1 MFNENFDRDNQLE
14 LLKDLADKYPSSI
27 VYKAPIPRKVVVS
40 LAYLDE
46 CKLIKWSPDKVND
59 ANPSRIEA
67 EITIAGLDFLAGK
80 YRTPSEDVSGL
91 SSICDSIKKI
101 VIKKIQS
108 EEHDPTEKKN
118 LIERIKNL
126 SADETIKIFLK
137 AVEDGLVS
145 FPDTP
150 QGFQNGVH
158 SPDNPIAIS

>member
-14 LLKDLADKYPSSI
+14 LLKDLADKYP
-27 VYKAPIPRKVVVS
+27 A
-40 LAYLDE
+40 
-46 CKLIKWSPDKVND
+46 
-59 ANPSRIEA
+59 
-67 EITIAGLDFLAGK
+67 
-80 YRTPSEDVSGL
+80 EDVSGL
-91 SSICDSIKKI
+91 SSFCDGIKKI

>member
-1 MFNENFDRDNQLE
+1 MNTIDRKFQIK
-14 LLKDLADKYPSSI
+14 LLKEIGKVKPHSALMFPTSTTPLVVNLVYLAGHH
-27 VYKAPIPRKVVVS
+27 
-40 LAYLDE
+40 
-46 CKLIKWSPDKVND
+46 LIKCDATADDKG
-59 ANPSRIEA
+59 RISIIRA
-67 EITIAGLDFLAGK
+67 TEITIAGLDFLAGK